1 VTPILVRPV
10 REQLEHDR
18 VIRELQSRWRRK
30 YTVLTNQGAEQVA
43 SVTVGDMVLYPD
55 LILTAPGARRPEII
69 VEVETGESVNNLEA
83 MAEWV
88 RLAQVKAEFHLYVP
102 AGSVEVALRLCQA
115 HNIPFSEI
123 CSYHAIGDQL
133 RWVTVHKA
141 SPAPRPAP
149 RREPAPAAPAASRS
163 AAPRRAAAGNGGS
176 ARKTT
181 SRRTVKAVAANR
193 ARPKKAGA
201 KTTARTQKRK

>member
-30 YTVLTNQGAEQVA
+30 YTVLTNQGAEQA
-43 SVTVGDMVLYPD
+43 APLTVGDTVLYPD
-55 LILTAPGARRPEII
+55 LILTPPGARRPEVV

-88 RLAQVKAEFHLYVP
+88 RLAQAKAEFHLYVP

-115 HNIPFSEI
+115 HKIPFAEI

-141 SPAPRPAP
+141 PASRPAA
-149 RREPAPAAPAASRS
+149 RREAAAAGTRTVT
-163 AAPRRAAAGNGGS
+163 PRRASASAGRKPPS
-176 ARKTT
+176 RRATKTT
-181 SRRTVKAVAANR
+181 AAAKR
-193 ARPKKAGA
+193 ARPKKAAA
-201 KTTARTQKRK
+201 KPAARSQKRK